1 MENQN
6 KLFEIINDNTIS
18 AEERV
23 ERMKGLQKQDVDF
36 NQATTASGATGLHL
50 ACRIGNLDIAQFL
63 AENNIDLNAQDN
75 YGMTALHVASFW
87 GHEDIVDYLLSKGI
101 DWKIRDNNN
110 KTALFYAKLQNR
122 MKIVNT
128 LSDIEEKS
136 KQNATDTTPATSEES
151 SEPDN
156 N

>member
-18 AEERV
+18 TEERV
-23 ERMKGLQKQDVDF
+23 ERMKGLQKQGIDF

-75 YGMTALHVASFW
+75 YGMTALHDASFW
-87 GHEDIVDYLLSKGI
+87 GYVDIVDYLLSKGI

-122 MKIVNT
+122 VKVVNT
-128 LSDIEEKS
+128 LSEIEEKS
-136 KQNATDTTPATSEES
+136 KRNATDTTPATSEES